1 MTTGKRIL
9 AANPLRHWWAWDWP
23 RCTPWRYVRPMRTSS
38 IAIVAITLGGCATTE
53 QVATTPEPKIV
64 IAPPQR
70 MPMKQRIARPA
81 RAVVPEGV
89 RSPHDIQ
96 VARNVTAILRGMR
109 HAGVERVAEAAPCET
124 EDAGCER

>member
-1 MTTGKRIL
+1 M
-9 AANPLRHWWAWDWP
+9 
-23 RCTPWRYVRPMRTSS
+23 RPCS

-53 QVATTPEPKIV
+53 QVATTPEPEIV
-64 IAPPQR
+64 ISQPQR

-124 EDAGCER
+124 GDAGCER

>member
-1 MTTGKRIL
+1 MGLGL
-9 AANPLRHWWAWDWP
+9 AALHALAIRSTYANQQHRYCRHHPGRLCNNRA
-23 RCTPWRYVRPMRTSS
+23 
-38 IAIVAITLGGCATTE
+38 GGNDAE
-53 QVATTPEPKIV
+53 IV
-64 IAPPQR
+64 IAQPQR

-81 RAVVPEGV
+81 RAVVPEGI

-124 EDAGCER
+124 GDAGCER

>member
-1 MTTGKRIL
+1 MTAGKRSL
-9 AANPLRHWWAWDWP
+9 AGKPVRHWCASDWP
-23 RCTPWRYVRPMRTSS
+23 GRTPWRYVRPMRTSS

-53 QVATTPEPKIV
+53 QVATTPEPEIV
-64 IAPPQR
+64 IAQPQR
-70 MPMKQRIARPA
+70 MPMKQRRPA

-109 HAGVERVAEAAPCET
+109 HARDERSAEAEPCT
-124 EDAGCER
+124 AGDTDCEQ